1 MKNSLV
7 FLVSSAFFIFK
18 HVKFHEHINKDILK
32 FSTECEKK
40 LNENSNSVFFF
51 EILLVQKCVHVFLLK
66 KPTYLSRT
74 RSFTEILK
82 NQFSPLRR

>member
-18 HVKFHEHINKDILK
+18 HVKFHEHINKEVLK
-32 FSTECEKK
+32 FSNECKKK

-51 EILLVQKCVHVFLLK
+51 FWDFTSAKMRPRLLAKKAYLLI
-66 KPTYLSRT
+66 SH
-74 RSFTEILK
+74 
-82 NQFSPLRR
+82 

>member
-18 HVKFHEHINKDILK
+18 HVKFHEHINKEVLK
-32 FSTECEKK
+32 FSNECKKK
-40 LNENSNSVFFF
+40 LNENSNSVFVFFF

-74 RSFTEILK
+74 RSFTEI
-82 NQFSPLRR
+82 